1 MLRYTRLSVLYVR
14 VSIFQCFEAG
24 LVHNTHTY
32 FLAGRLGFYFE
43 EEGVF
48 SLSHDE
54 FKVKMIGRDDI

>member
-1 MLRYTRLSVLYVR
+1 MLYVR